1 MKNAIL
7 NLQFQF
13 SQLFNI
19 GFNRKKFDCISTPD
33 KLYAINTSKN
43 TFIALLFTLFSCGLL
58 FTGLIEAFSDTNEIT
73 IDFVIIFFVIH
84 LAIGILGLRQ
94 FLWLIN
100 GKQEMIIENEYLTIT
115 KKGTFFT
122 KPKIYSLN
130 LVTNV
135 REAID
140 EDSLS
145 LLDKIRNNVGL
156 NRKIV
161 FGHIVGQILFDYKGK
176 TIKLFSDL
184 DKSERRWLIN
194 EIEKWSKNLPLT
206 TASQN
211 LGIQEG

>member
-7 NLQFQF
+7 NLQYQY
-13 SQLFNI
+13 SRIFNF
-19 GFNRKKFDCISTPD
+19 GLNRKKFECISTPD

-43 TFIALLFTLFSCGLL
+43 TFIALLFTLLSCGLL
-58 FTGLIEAFSDTNEIT
+58 FSGLIEVFSGKNEIT

-84 LAIGILGLRQ
+84 LAAGFLGLRQ

-100 GKQEMIIENEYLTIT
+100 GRQEMIIENGNLTLT

-122 KPKIYSLN
+122 KPKIYPLN

-156 NRKIV
+156 SRKII
-161 FGHIVGQILFDYKGK
+161 FGHIIGQILFDYKGN
-176 TIKLFSDL
+176 TIKVFSDL
-184 DKSERRWLIN
+184 DKSERRRLIN
-194 EIEKWSKNLPLT
+194 EMEKWN
-206 TASQN
+206 
-211 LGIQEG
+211 